1 MKSEATYL
9 KLGKY
14 FNVIFMQQIIVF
26 LEGCLGHLGENK
38 ATSEQPPD
46 EREAKSSPGNDT
58 VLASEFLYRANRG
71 WSLATIARNE
81 PSRSLTFHNHV
92 EGPY

>member
-1 MKSEATYL
+1 MKLE
-9 KLGKY
+9 KY

-58 VLASEFLYRANRG
+58 VLASEFLYRG
-71 WSLATIARNE
+71 WRLATIAGNK

>member
-1 MKSEATYL
+1 M

-46 EREAKSSPGNDT
+46 VREAKSSLGNDT
-58 VLASEFLYRANRG
+58 VLASEFLYRG
-71 WSLATIARNE
+71 WSLATIAGMKR
-81 PSRSLTFHNHV
+81 TFAKFHNHI
-92 EGPY
+92 